1 MALIE
6 RLKDEQKSAMKAKAK
21 LRLGTLRLVLAAVKQ
36 IEVDERKTLN
46 DDEVLAVLT
55 KLVKQRRDSAAQYQ
69 AADRTDL
76 ADTELAEI
84 AVIEEFMPQ
93 PLSSDEIAALVA
105 QAVDASGAT
114 SMQEMGKVMAVLKPQ
129 IQGRADMGVVSQLVK
144 AKLG

>member
-1 MALIE
+1 
-6 RLKDEQKSAMKAKAK
+6 MKAKAK

>member
-21 LRLGTLRLVLAAVKQ
+21 LRLGTLRLVLAAIKQ